1 MLQNALLA
9 INSSNTD
16 IASEQVKEKI
26 MPICN
31 PLVVIL
37 GIGEYDEWP
46 NLIGV
51 KKDYE
56 NMIKIFN
63 KLFKYDILLLL
74 IS

>member
-1 MLQNALLA
+1 
-9 INSSNTD
+9 
-16 IASEQVKEKI
+16 

-74 IS
+74 ISCWKD